1 MNVDK
6 PAPITRVVP
15 ASALFHVAPL
25 TQGEFIAVQ
34 NAIQYFARK
43 LRDPKQRMLA
53 ESAAAKFEHP
63 LGMEL
68 PHETQ
73 EEKKDGQI

>member
-1 MNVDK
+1 MNK

-34 NAIQYFARK
+34 NAIQYFAKR
-43 LRDPKQRMLA
+43 LRDSKQRALA

-68 PHETQ
+68 PGEQADSKQETV
-73 EEKKDGQI
+73 DD